1 MLAMPLFFN
10 ELYSFFEFVCVYFST
25 ILGFCTIISVFV
37 LGIIMILRS
46 TLFAKAI
53 FGKGA
58 LWCLLIP
65 VIFCGKLH
73 VYFETKAGL
82 YLMLWWHDLCI
93 RYSWIGAIYIIG
105 ILACGSRFWWRRKKL
120 SDSVNR
126 LYDSA
131 DYRSKYAIKV
141 FPGELSSFCTG
152 CIRPS
157 IVIPENLLPESA
169 QIVIKH
175 EETHIM
181 LGHLWILLAYDILRV
196 LLWPNLLLHLC
207 VGYMKRDLEDICDT
221 VTVQRSGIDACDYGE
236 TILGCARNMMMA
248 RKKLDCEGGMSFAWD
263 DNYKSLKNRLERI
276 VSRKAYN
283 PKLLTIGAASVMII
297 VVALVGVINANSY
310 KRTNDLGKISGIC
323 YSENIQ
329 KVYTDTDQSVVDFD
343 EDYVYVDGKALLEQ
357 FPEAKEADGWFYIS
371 SGGYY
376 KIPGIGGGGGW
387 AEINANEIHD
397 GIIKLD
403 KHIDIDIWERIIMW
417 L

>member
-1 MLAMPLFFN
+1 MCLFCDHTWFLCN
-10 ELYSFFEFVCVYFST
+10 HVD
-25 ILGFCTIISVFV
+25 FC
-37 LGIIMILRS
+37 
-46 TLFAKAI
+46 
-53 FGKGA
+53 FGD
-58 LWCLLIP
+58 
-65 VIFCGKLH
+65 H
-73 VYFETKAGL
+73 
-82 YLMLWWHDLCI
+82 
-93 RYSWIGAIYIIG
+93 
-105 ILACGSRFWWRRKKL
+105 
-120 SDSVNR
+120 
-126 LYDSA
+126 YDSA

-157 IVIPENLLPESA
+157 IVIPENLSPESA

-207 VGYMKRDLEDICDT
+207 VGYMKRNLEDICDT

-283 PKLLTIGAASVMII
+283 PKLLTIGVASVMII

-329 KVYTDTDQSVVDFD
+329 KVYTDTDQSIVDFD
-343 EDYVYVDGKALLEQ
+343 EDYVYVDENCQRK
-357 FPEAKEADGWFYIS
+357 
-371 SGGYY
+371 
-376 KIPGIGGGGGW
+376 
-387 AEINANEIHD
+387 
-397 GIIKLD
+397 
-403 KHIDIDIWERIIMW
+403 W

>member
-1 MLAMPLFFN
+1 MFTMPLFFN
-10 ELYSFFEFVCVYFST
+10 ELYGFLEFVCVYFAT
-25 ILGFCTIISVFV
+25 ILGFCAIMSIFV
-37 LGIIMILRS
+37 LGIIMLLRS
-46 TLFAKAI
+46 TLLSKSV
-53 FGKGA
+53 FGKAA

-157 IVIPENLLPESA
+157 IVIPENLSPESA

-221 VTVQRSGIDACDYGE
+221 VTIIQRSGIDACDYGE
-236 TILGCARNMMMA
+236 TILGCARNMMMT
-248 RKKLDCEGGMSFAWD
+248 REKLDCEGGMSFAWD

-283 PKLLTIGAASVMII
+283 PKLLTIGASSVMII

-310 KRTNDLGKISGIC
+310 KRTNDLGIISGIC

-343 EDYVYVDGKALLEQ
+343 EDYVYVDENCQRK
-357 FPEAKEADGWFYIS
+357 
-371 SGGYY
+371 
-376 KIPGIGGGGGW
+376 
-387 AEINANEIHD
+387 
-397 GIIKLD
+397 
-403 KHIDIDIWERIIMW
+403 W